1 MVSVIEVCTSF
12 RFIVSRPIFSFD
24 KNIDM
29 DFPMSQGNDL
39 TINIVLLSPEIVDY
53 FIKWVLNHV
62 HDPINIL
69 STLLNR
75 QEEQIGFIM
84 TFSW

>member
-1 MVSVIEVCTSF
+1 
-12 RFIVSRPIFSFD
+12 
-24 KNIDM
+24 M